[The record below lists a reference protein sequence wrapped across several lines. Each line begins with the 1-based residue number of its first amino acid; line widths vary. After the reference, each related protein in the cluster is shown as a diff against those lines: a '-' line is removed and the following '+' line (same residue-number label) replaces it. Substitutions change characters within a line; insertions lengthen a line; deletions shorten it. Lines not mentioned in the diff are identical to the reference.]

1 MKVNVLN
8 RIELLAGL
16 TFDSK
21 DIDNFIDAVK
31 ESVNNQHMKVLKDTL
46 TKGKPGQLAQRI
58 VDYSNKFEV
67 AKIPFTFN
75 AHLEEI
81 NFAGPLYP
89 FSYKITNLK
98 NKKVAKGSSKSS
110 YQFIVELNNNLN
122 SRLDIILK
130 DLGIDF

>member
-21 DIDNFIDAVK
+21 DIDNFIDAIK
-31 ESVNNQHMKVLKDTL
+31 ESINNQHMKVLKDTL

-58 VDYSNKFEV
+58 VDYS
-67 AKIPFTFN
+67 KIPFEFN
-75 AHLEEI
+75 AHLEEV

-98 NKKVAKGSSKSS
+98 NKKVAKGSSESS

-122 SRLDIILK
+122 SRLDRILK